1 MQKEQSQIERVVGMD
16 MHPDIFTAAVME
28 GKDAGSAKVG
38 ALYDGIATER
48 LEEWAKKHLGPLD
61 LVVLEASG
69 NSFEVVKR
77 LKRVG
82 GGSGGNREPTSGP
95 DTQSLLQYR

>member
-69 NSFEVVKR
+69 NSFEVVKQ
-77 LKRVG
+77 LKSVG
-82 GGSGGNREPTSGP
+82 VAAVVIESQRAGP

>member
-16 MHPDIFTAAVME
+16 MHPDIFTVAVME

-48 LEEWAKKHLGPLD
+48 LEEWAKSIWAHWTW
-61 LVVLEASG
+61 
-69 NSFEVVKR
+69 SFWKLRETVSKWSN
-77 LKRVG
+77 
-82 GGSGGNREPTSGP
+82 GSRGWGWQRW
-95 DTQSLLQYR
+95 

>member
-1 MQKEQSQIERVVGMD
+1 MQKEQSQIE
-16 MHPDIFTAAVME
+16 HPDIFTAAVME

-61 LVVLEASG
+61 LVFWKFEDTVSECVSSG
-69 NSFEVVKR
+69 V
-77 LKRVG
+77 
-82 GGSGGNREPTSGP
+82 GSGGNRATMRARYAKPC
-95 DTQSLLQYR
+95 SL